1 MVLRSTLIFLGVAV
15 LTGCAQVGFLTGG
28 DVDYTAPEPVR
39 CEPQNGSTLFS
50 GNRIQLFFDE
60 YIQLNAPSENIF
72 IVPGDAKL
80 KCSIQ
85 KKVLTVEWQ
94 DPLKEN
100 TTYAIYFNNAVKDVT
115 EDNSTLFS
123 YVFSTGNTIDT
134 LTTAVFIR
142 DALSNSPVSDVFVGL
157 YRAQDSLTPRYFAQS
172 DKMGLAEF
180 AYLTDGTYAVKGFK
194 DENRDLKI
202 GAAEIQGFVSD
213 SVRISIE
220 KRDTLLLSVFT
231 PESEK
236 MISKFEFKG
245 PEVFE
250 LGLTSPMNEID
261 LTLNGRALTKEEEYR
276 KINALTYRIFPKD
289 SVLQNNLLTVSEG
302 EKADSSVLRVTQSE
316 RSAPLMPV
324 VVSSG
329 ILSPTSPVVLQF
341 NSILKEVDTSKII
354 VNKENDSVTKIGYR
368 VVVENDLLK
377 IFPASSGKFLLKLEE
392 GSVFGMNKFFSTSF
406 EIRELKELGNLIVV
420 PEGFESKLIVEV
432 LKEKELI
439 DSRLISAQGPI
450 QFQHLVPGE
459 YKIRIILDSNGN
471 GFWDTGNVSRLLQPE
486 EIINYGSVRIRANW
500 DVSVPIKA
508 GK

>member
-50 GNRIQLFFDE
+50 ENRIQLFFDE

-100 TTYAIYFNNAVKDVT
+100 TTYAIYFNNAIKDVT

-123 YVFSTGNTIDT
+123 YVFSTGSTIDT

-180 AYLTDGTYAVKGFK
+180 SYLTAGTYAVKAFK

-220 KRDTLLLSVFT
+220 KRDTLMLSVFT

-245 PEVFE
+245 PEAFE
-250 LGLTSPMNEID
+250 LGLTSPMNEIN
-261 LTLNGRALTKEEEYR
+261 LTLNGRTLAKEEYR
-276 KINALTYRIFPKD
+276 KINALTYRLFPKD
-289 SVLQNNLLTVSEG
+289 SVLQNNLLAVSEG
-302 EKADSSVLRVTQSE
+302 EKVDSSVLRVTQSE
-316 RSAPLMPV
+316 RSVPLMPV
-324 VVSSG
+324 VLSSG
-329 ILSPTSPVVLQF
+329 ILSPSSPIVLQF

-354 VNKENDSVTKIGYR
+354 LNKENDSISKIGFR

-377 IFPASSGKFLLKLEE
+377 IFPASSGKFLLKLDV
-392 GSVFGMNKFFSTSF
+392 GSIFGMSKFFSTSF
-406 EIRELKELGNLIVV
+406 EIRELKELGNLMVV

-432 LKEKELI
+432 FKEKELI
-439 DSRLISAQGPI
+439 DSRFTSDPGPI

-486 EIINYGSVRIRANW
+486 EIINYGTVRVRANW
-500 DVSVPIKA
+500 DISVPIKV